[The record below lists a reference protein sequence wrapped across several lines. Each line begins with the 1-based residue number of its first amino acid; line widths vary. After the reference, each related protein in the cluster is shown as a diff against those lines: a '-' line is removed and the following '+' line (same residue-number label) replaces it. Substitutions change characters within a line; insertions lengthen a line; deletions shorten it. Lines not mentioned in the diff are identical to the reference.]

1 MNNKS
6 IQTVVAT
13 GIGAA
18 LFVVIGMINIPLPV
32 ANTSIQLQY
41 AVQALFAVIFGPVAG
56 FFTGFIGHAVKDAVQ
71 YGSPWWSWVLAS
83 GLFGLFVGLV
93 SNKIRIAQGQF
104 DGKTIAFFNATQALA
119 NVLVWG
125 LAAPILDIVVY
136 AEPVNKVFIQGLV
149 AGISNILTVAVA
161 GTLLLSVYAKSR
173 TQSGSLSKD

>member
-18 LFVVIGMINIPLPV
+18 LFVVIGMINIPLPI
-32 ANTSIQLQY
+32 ANTSVQLQY
-41 AVQALFAVIFGPVAG
+41 AVQALFAVLFGPVAG

-93 SNKIRIAQGQF
+93 SNKIRITQGQF
-104 DGKTIAFFNATQALA
+104 DGKTITFFNATQALA

-125 LAAPILDIVVY
+125 LAAPILDIVIY
-136 AEPVNKVFIQGLV
+136 AEPANKVFAQGLIAGV
-149 AGISNILTVAVA
+149 ANILTVAIA